1 MVSKK
6 LALLMLI
13 LEPLWR
19 RLPMSKKSHRVQ
31 DAMVIRIAF
40 LTLVLLLNRDVI
52 AGALSDWSSP
62 SKTAGLVAPES
73 VEIAKNGAWSEY
85 ISGDEMADTCRSFVL
100 RQTDVSAFFKHASR
114 VTEREY
120 SHDLV
125 AANCYAEGK
134 AHLVDG
140 GTATWKIDQARR
152 GFVSMPDGS
161 TIYVYCPKCRAN
173 VFAPN

>member
-1 MVSKK
+1 MAS
-6 LALLMLI
+6 LANVEEVAQSL
-13 LEPLWR
+13 R
-19 RLPMSKKSHRVQ
+19 CN
-31 DAMVIRIAF
+31 VIRIAF
-40 LTLVLLLNRDVI
+40 LTLAILLNRDAI
-52 AGALSDWSSP
+52 AGALSNWSSP
-62 SKTAGLVAPES
+62 SKTARLVAPES
-73 VEIAKNGAWSEY
+73 VEITKNGAWSEY
-85 ISGDEMADTCRSFVL
+85 ISGAEMADTCRSFVL
-100 RQTDVSAFFKHASR
+100 RRADVSAFFEHAGR

-161 TIYVYCPKCRAN
+161 TIYLYCPKCRAN

>member
-1 MVSKK
+1 MGPKWQIRVVPSFFG
-6 LALLMLI
+6 
-13 LEPLWR
+13 R
-19 RLPMSKKSHRVQ
+19 RMSVH
-31 DAMVIRIAF
+31 F
-40 LTLVLLLNRDVI
+40 FEH
-52 AGALSDWSSP
+52 AG
-62 SKTAGLVAPES
+62 
-73 VEIAKNGAWSEY
+73 
-85 ISGDEMADTCRSFVL
+85 
-100 RQTDVSAFFKHASR
+100 R

-161 TIYVYCPKCRAN
+161 TIYLYCPKCRAN